1 MHTINWSE
9 FEQVDLR
16 AGTIIKVADFPEAKK
31 PAYQVWID
39 FGNSIGIKQ
48 TSAQITKL
56 YQKDELLHTQVIC
69 VINFPPKQ
77 IGPFMSE
84 VLITGLVVAD
94 GDVVLTRPDK
104 PVPNGTKLA

>member
-1 MHTINWSE
+1 MHTLSWAE

-39 FGNSIGIKQ
+39 FGPTIGIKK

-56 YQKDELLHTQVIC
+56 YQKEELLHTQVIC
-69 VINFPPKQ
+69 VINFPSKQ
-77 IGPFMSE
+77 IGQFMSE
-84 VLITGLVVAD
+84 VLITGLVVAN
-94 GDVVLTRPDK
+94 GSVVLTRPDK